1 MREILFR
8 GKAIKDINSDLTV
21 NTQWVYGYY
30 AKIKPCTGIYGKK
43 EEYIEEEI
51 PKIISG
57 QEAITVNPNT
67 IGQYTGLK
75 DKNGKKIFEGDIVDL
90 SNCRQIPFIYDEIGK
105 ISVVEW
111 EKYYAGFYP
120 FCNYDKDC
128 GTSVCSEEV
137 KVIGNVFDNPD
148 VVKFVEALEKC
159 EK

>member
-75 DKNGKKIFEGDIVDL
+75 DKNGTKIFEGDIVKDANNIINIIKFGFHNVYPQSYPYRCCQAYGFYL
-90 SNCRQIPFIYDEIGK
+90 ESYNESENIVSDFVSGFEIIGNIYDNPELL
-105 ISVVEW
+105 E
-111 EKYYAGFYP
+111 
-120 FCNYDKDC
+120 DK
-128 GTSVCSEEV
+128 
-137 KVIGNVFDNPD
+137 K
-148 VVKFVEALEKC
+148 
-159 EK
+159 

>member
-8 GKAIKDINSDLTV
+8 GKAIKDINPDFTV

-75 DKNGKKIFEGDIVDL
+75 DKNGKKIFEGDMVKCYDKNVDESFFAIIMFGNPNGFYNYGWQL
-90 SNCRQIPFIYDEIGK
+90 KPIGK
-105 ISVVEW
+105 TDFNVDILCWVDMED
-111 EKYYAGFYP
+111 AGAYI
-120 FCNYDKDC
+120 
-128 GTSVCSEEV
+128 EI
-137 KVIGNVFDNPD
+137 IGNIYENP
-148 VVKFVEALEKC
+148 ELLEDK
-159 EK
+159 K